1 MTLHRK
7 TLLTISAVLVGL
19 IAILYV
25 VSRGILLASFERLE
39 ERISQRNVQR
49 ALAALDNDLV
59 ELDSKALDW
68 AWWDD
73 TYQFVSDRN
82 EAYVASNLSTES
94 VSNVRVNLMVF
105 LNADGEVVAARCVD
119 YREKEDR
126 PVPEEFLRCLVPG
139 QPPLVD
145 TDDHATGYRGL
156 FPTPDGPLLTAT
168 RPILPSSGT
177 GVARGFL
184 ILGRWLDRQEIERL
198 SAMTHLR
205 WELLPYTGDGQDHH
219 CSSAGPDL
227 STGAHITLVRV
238 DDKTLAG
245 GVILHDL
252 RGAPC
257 LTLRVTM
264 PREVYQHGQLATR
277 SVVLAAAA
285 VGILFS
291 LLTLLLLERLVVAP
305 VAELSAAVRSVA
317 ACGDFSARLP
327 VRSRDELGVLAGTI
341 NTMLSVLE
349 RSAEELRESQRAMT
363 TLLSNLPGM
372 AYRCRND
379 RSWNMEFVSGGCR
392 DLTGYA
398 PGDLIGSYAISYA
411 ELIHPEDREKVWNEV
426 RRAADERRVFQ
437 LEYRITRADGTERWV
452 WEQGR
457 GVFDDAG
464 QLVALEG
471 FVTDVTARR
480 QAEAALLESNA
491 RLQAALERETAAA
504 MQLEAALE
512 QLRAATAEAQA
523 ANQSK
528 TEFLANM
535 SHEIRTP
542 MTAILGY
549 TDILLEEGLRH
560 RVPPAWIQ
568 AVETIRRN
576 GEHLLTI
583 INDILDLSKIEAGRL
598 QIETLPCSPV
608 QLLAEVES
616 LMRVRAT
623 EKGLSFTIDFPTPIP
638 ERICTDPTRLR
649 QILINLVGNAVKFT
663 ETGGVRVT
671 VRYPAG
677 TDHKKVRA
685 YTPQIEFEVRDTGI
699 GMTPEQMRRLFQP
712 FTQADTSTSRRF
724 GGTGLGLTICQRLAY
739 MLGGTIEVESE
750 VGVGSVFRL
759 RIATG
764 LSGDVQL
771 IQPNPATVTAAA
783 SMRVATLP
791 AGVFVGRVLLVEDG
805 PDNQRLL
812 TALLQKAGLQVE
824 LAENGRIALE
834 KALGAQQAGHP
845 FDLILMDMQMP
856 EMDGYEATRKLRA
869 SSYARPIVALTAH
882 AMPSDREKCLA
893 AGCNDYLA
901 KPVDRKQLWG
911 TLAKYLRPAAAAPE
925 THVSP
930 DAGGAA
936 ETGQATALLADG
948 SVHPSIAANLART
961 FILSLPQELE
971 ALRRHVALRDL
982 QALRLLAQ
990 SVQDSAAR
998 SGLDQIAEFAGR
1010 LVAAAQASPDVD
1022 ELMILVAQLADVA
1035 RATVLP
1041 ESLDCVRD
1049 LSSSEARGDAP
1060 RG

>member
-19 IAILYV
+19 IAILHV
-25 VSRGILLASFERLE
+25 VSRGILLASFETLE
-39 ERISQRNVQR
+39 ERISRRNVQR

-59 ELDSKALDW
+59 ELDSKARDW
-68 AWWDD
+68 AWWDN

-82 EAYVASNLSTES
+82 PAYVASNLSTES

-105 LNADGEVVAARCVD
+105 LNADGEVVTARCVD

-145 TDDHATGYRGL
+145 TDDHAGYRGL
-156 FPTPDGPLLTAT
+156 FRTPDGPLLTAT
-168 RPILPSSGT
+168 RPILPSAGE

-184 ILGRWLDRQEIERL
+184 LLGRWLDGREIERL

-205 WELLPYTGDGQDHH
+205 WDLLPYVGAGNEDHH
-219 CSSAGPDL
+219 CSATGPDL
-227 STGAHITLVRV
+227 STGAQITLERV
-238 DDKTLAG
+238 DGDTLAG
-245 GVILHDL
+245 SVVLRDL
-252 RGAPC
+252 RGAAC

-285 VGILFS
+285 VGVLFS
-291 LLTLLLLERLVVAP
+291 LLTLLLLERLVVSP
-305 VAELSAAVRSVA
+305 VAALSAAVRA
-317 ACGDFSARLP
+317 IAGRGDFSARLP
-327 VRSRDELGVLAGTI
+327 VRSTDELGALAATI
-341 NTMLSVLE
+341 NSMLAVLE
-349 RSAEELRESQRAMT
+349 RSANELRESQRAMA

-379 RSWNMEFVSGGCR
+379 RAWSMEFVSEGCK

-398 PGDLIGSYAISYA
+398 PGDLIENYTISYG
-411 ELIHPEDREKVWNEV
+411 ELIHPEDRAAAWNEV
-426 RRAADERRVFQ
+426 QRALQGRRAFR
-437 LEYRITRADGTERWV
+437 LEYRIRRKDGAERWV
-452 WEQGR
+452 LEQGR
-457 GVFDDAG
+457 GVFDDKGHLAA
-464 QLVALEG
+464 VEG
-471 FVTDVTARR
+471 FVTDITAQRE
-480 QAEAALLESNA
+480 AERDLLESNM
-491 RLQAALERETAAA
+491 RLHAALEREIGVAA
-504 MQLEAALE
+504 QLSAALQ

-560 RVPPAWIQ
+560 RVPPDWIQ

-623 EKGLSFTIDFPTPIP
+623 EKGLSLTVEFPTPIP
-638 ERICTDPTRLR
+638 ERIYTDPTRLR

-677 TDHKKVRA
+677 TNDTPAAHA
-685 YTPQIEFEVRDTGI
+685 PQIEFEVRDTGI
-699 GMTPEQMRRLFQP
+699 GMTPEQMQRLFQP

-724 GGTGLGLTICQRLAY
+724 GGTGLGLTICQRLAH

-750 VGVGSVFRL
+750 IGAGSVFRL

-764 LSGDVQL
+764 LSGDVKL
-771 IQPNPATVTAAA
+771 IQADSATVSAAA
-783 SMRVATLP
+783 SVLVPTLP

-824 LAENGRIALE
+824 LAENGRIGLE
-834 KALGAQQAGHP
+834 KALGAQQAGQP

-856 EMDGYEATRKLRA
+856 EMDGYEATRKLRS
-869 SSYARPIVALTAH
+869 SSYAGPIVALTAH
-882 AMPSDREKCLA
+882 AMASDREKCLA
-893 AGCNDYLA
+893 TGCNDYLT

-925 THVSP
+925 SQASP
-930 DAGGAA
+930 TTRAA
-936 ETGQATALLADG
+936 EEAGQATALLTDG

-998 SGLDQIAEFAGR
+998 SGLDQIAESAGR

-1041 ESLDCVRD
+1041 ESLDCPVPF
-1049 LSSSEARGDAP
+1049 SPPEAPNDP
-1060 RG
+1060 RLG